1 MPTRDR
7 ATLRSSTHVLPRTIR
22 KYIYGIGLAAIPV
35 LVYYKVMDPEAAA
48 LALPLLLALLNLSP
62 EDATDET

>member
-48 LALPLLLALLNLSP
+48 LALPLLLALLNLTP

>member
-48 LALPLLLALLNLSP
+48 LALPLLLALLNLTP
-62 EDATDET
+62 EGATDET